1 MCKVLGLSGGSV
13 SPGGGKMN
21 RFHIPQVGRL
31 LTVYRT
37 LSIACPLNVAV
48 SLSLSLNL
56 SPSFPFSLSLN
67 LVTFSLFN
75 YFFTNPRSLLIV
87 DSRRGWEATGS

>member
-1 MCKVLGLSGGSV
+1 
-13 SPGGGKMN
+13 MN

-48 SLSLSLNL
+48 SLSLFHTLSLSFSPFL
-56 SPSFPFSLSLN
+56 SLFIFKSHDILPSFH
-67 LVTFSLFN
+67 

-87 DSRRGWEATGS
+87 DSRPGWEATGS